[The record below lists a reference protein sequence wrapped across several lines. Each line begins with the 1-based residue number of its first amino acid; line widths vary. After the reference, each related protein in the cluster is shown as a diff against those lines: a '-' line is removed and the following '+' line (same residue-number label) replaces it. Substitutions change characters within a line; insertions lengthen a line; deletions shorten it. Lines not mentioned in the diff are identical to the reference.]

1 MGNHVG
7 VDKSATGRL
16 FRCKIN
22 TPVSTFNIRS
32 LNSIEMIEELTAL
45 AEEKGISVVCLQEH
59 RKFHDNADVHYTD
72 VGKGWI
78 LATVLVLEEVR
89 EQLRGRS
96 GYATKPLCLLLPR
109 GQYCGSE

>member
-1 MGNHVG
+1 MNTANFPTYLLGPRRDKQWPRPLVGNHVG

-32 LNSIEMIEELTAL
+32 LNCIEMIGELTAL

-59 RKFHDNADVHYTD
+59 RKFH
-72 VGKGWI
+72 
-78 LATVLVLEEVR
+78 
-89 EQLRGRS
+89 
-96 GYATKPLCLLLPR
+96 
-109 GQYCGSE
+109 CGCALY